1 MKKIIIPVALMIS
14 FFISAIF
21 CFYSI
26 YQDHLSKERIEN
38 LFYSPYIYL
47 SDSTVDPRQLYE
59 ELNTL
64 SEKYDASIIKTDM
77 VDNIV
82 YKAGIYRDDYFNTL
96 NPTLSSGQLP
106 LSNEILATFNTGDP
120 LQSGIISDP
129 FEDDPIIF
137 TSLSNL
143 SSEPGYSISGKY
155 TIVSSQANELIEEL
169 AQFLNVDTA
178 SLYHSTYQR
187 SFSDGMVLI
196 FSVITLILSLIFIL
210 MCIYYPISQIQEIA
224 VMRLNGQSLF
234 DIWNILYKPIDWII
248 LAGAL
253 LNPWIISLLFRNV
266 PLNFYLTLEG
276 IQGIFCIISFAMSL
290 ITLYFIEKTP
300 IHLLLKGIAS
310 SKAFLILSY
319 LIKAISVCAI
329 VFLLIPTVKEGTKLI
344 NEYSALE
351 LYKQQA
357 NSLTLASYTY
367 TGNEFQSMLNGDNI
381 FGKKLMQF
389 FIEIEKTA
397 NAQYVDVEI
406 TDSEFNRNMK
416 DILSLP
422 DISDQNLYFYNINS
436 NYLSENAPVLT
447 KNEKNY
453 FGDTALKIL
462 VPQES
467 FNDPVLMDYIQ
478 KVSNLWNPDANE
490 IEYLPYSE
498 SLSFFSENIHLI
510 DQGITIIENP
520 ILVCLNQNYF
530 GLDNSAIYNPIRIQN
545 TESNIQAIQEAIAKN
560 GLQNNDLI
568 FASVYESGLQ
578 ERISGYSQEVTIF
591 VTLLIMGIVA
601 SFLSSWALVLIIL
614 SLAKKEIAVKTL
626 LGYGT
631 FEKYREIFLVYLSI
645 YFLGAFIIFIN
656 FSWST
661 LLIYGL
667 IAMTDLLF
675 FCFMIGKEE
684 RKLLAETLK
693 GK

>member
-1 MKKIIIPVALMIS
+1 MIS

-47 SDSTVDPRQLYE
+47 SDATVDPTQLYE
-59 ELNTL
+59 ELNIL
-64 SEKYDASIIKTDM
+64 SEKYDASIIKTEIAN
-77 VDNIV
+77 NIV

-96 NPTLSSGQLP
+96 NLTLSSGQLP

-129 FEDDPIIF
+129 FEDDPIVF

-169 AQFLNVDTA
+169 AHFLNIDPA

-196 FSVITLILSLIFIL
+196 LSVITLILSLIFIL

-276 IQGIFCIISFAMSL
+276 IQGLFCIISFVMSL

-367 TGNEFQSMLNGDNI
+367 TGNEFQSMLNGDNV

-389 FIEIEKTA
+389 FMEIEKTA

-436 NYLSENAPVLT
+436 NYLSENAPVLR
-447 KNEKNY
+447 KKIKSY
-453 FGDTALKIL
+453 FEDTPLKIL

-467 FNDPVLMDYIQ
+467 FNDSVLMDYIQ
-478 KVSNLWNPDANE
+478 KVSKLWNPNANE

-545 TESNIQAIQEAIAKN
+545 TESNIQAIQEAIARN

-591 VTLLIMGIVA
+591 VTLLIMGIGA

-626 LGYGT
+626 LGYGI

-645 YFLGAFIIFIN
+645 YLLGAFIIFIN

-661 LLIYGL
+661 LTIYGL

-675 FCFMIGKEE
+675 FRFMIGKEE